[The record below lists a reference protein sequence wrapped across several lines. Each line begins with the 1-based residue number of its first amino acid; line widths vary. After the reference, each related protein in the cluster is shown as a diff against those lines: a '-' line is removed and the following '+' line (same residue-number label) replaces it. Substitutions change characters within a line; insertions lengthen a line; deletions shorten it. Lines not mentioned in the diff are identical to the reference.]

1 MEFDQNNLI
10 GTITLT
16 LSKLIASIKLNLIEY
31 QNNKRIAGIWESAVD
46 LHTHSHTYT
55 RQQYHS

>member
-10 GTITLT
+10 GTISLT
-16 LSKLIASIKLNLIEY
+16 LSKLIAFIKLNLIEY

-46 LHTHSHTYT
+46 LHTSTHPHTYT
-55 RQQYHS
+55 RQQ